1 MYLLSNVERK
11 LNMVRL
17 HPSQLLTTLPES
29 SFLSGKSDDDLEP
42 PTKVLPI
49 FTWVF
54 LT

>member
-29 SFLSGKSDDDLEP
+29 SFSSARNDDDEP
-42 PTKVLPI
+42 PAKVLTVLMSLI
-49 FTWVF
+49 
-54 LT
+54 